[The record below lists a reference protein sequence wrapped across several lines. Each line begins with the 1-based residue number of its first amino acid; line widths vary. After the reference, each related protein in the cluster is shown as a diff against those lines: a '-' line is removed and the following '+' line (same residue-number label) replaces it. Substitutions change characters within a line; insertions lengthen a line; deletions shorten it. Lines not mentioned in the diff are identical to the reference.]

1 MTRPTRRTATPPTSA
16 PVPRDFR
23 SPRDHVER
31 EALDLL
37 DRQVAPRLAKEHK
50 HLEKVVRSVVAHQ
63 RLEELA
69 ARPERDR
76 RDLLEVLEERVR
88 AVRGHVSPSA
98 VVRLTN
104 ILSAIPIVDDPL
116 GRWRTSPAR

>member
-1 MTRPTRRTATPPTSA
+1 MAPPTGPASA
-16 PVPRDFR
+16 APHALPRSSPPRDR
-23 SPRDHVER
+23 VDR
-31 EALDLL
+31 EALELL
-37 DRQVAPRLAKEHK
+37 DRQVAPRLGKDHR
-50 HLEKVVRSVVAHQ
+50 HLEKIVRSVVAHQ

-76 RDLLEVLEERVR
+76 RDLLEILEKRVK
-88 AVRGHVSPSA
+88 AARGHVSPSA

-104 ILSAIPIVDDPL
+104 VLSTIPIVDDPL